1 MHMRSTPRP
10 HRRGPML
17 PALPQTPSAACFGAV
32 PALADDQPKDHPPTG
47 PPRRPRSE
55 SALTARGIMAPPAAD
70 DGVPTYAA
78 LLCMRQAKEVNRMRS
93 FTSLWREDGETL
105 AYEV

>member
-1 MHMRSTPRP
+1 
-10 HRRGPML
+10 
-17 PALPQTPSAACFGAV
+17 
-32 PALADDQPKDHPPTG
+32 
-47 PPRRPRSE
+47 
-55 SALTARGIMAPPAAD
+55 MAPPSGD

-105 AYEV
+105 AYEVVTLALIIFAIFGVLSLIHRF